1 MYERMMKLLWSI
13 WTEEEMIK
21 PSTME
26 VVKVSLTGTILPGTS
41 ATPSFSLIKAMSSG
55 PAN

>member
-1 MYERMMKLLWSI
+1 MCERMVKLFRSI
-13 WTEEEMIK
+13 WTKEKMTK
-21 PSTME
+21 LSTME

-41 ATPSFSLIKAMSSG
+41 ATPSFSLINAMSSG